1 MAQVHRGRL
10 REEFVQDCIR
20 NRRLDHDM
28 SFRDVAVKV
37 LASFKA
43 LVRLYS
49 GSIQALLRLY

>member
-43 LVRLYS
+43 L
-49 GSIQALLRLY
+49 LRLF